1 MKMEDVT
8 ALDRVQCYRRLIKL
22 EFRPVEVQPGFSS
35 WSSDGNERLLVLRQR
50 PGELLWVWWADGQQL
65 PLSAVPDLGRQ
76 SRVLLPNGLVVL
88 QDPLQVGHRLVRIF
102 TLNLQ
107 RGRKE

>member
-22 EFRPVEVQPGFSS
+22 EFRPVGVQPGFSS
-35 WSSDGNERLLVLRQR
+35 GSSGGNERLLVLRQR
-50 PGELLWVWWADGQQL
+50 PGELLWVWWADGQL
-65 PLSAVPDLGRQ
+65 LLSAVSDLGRQ
-76 SRVLLPNGLVVL
+76 GRVLLANGLVVL

-107 RGRKE
+107 RGGKE